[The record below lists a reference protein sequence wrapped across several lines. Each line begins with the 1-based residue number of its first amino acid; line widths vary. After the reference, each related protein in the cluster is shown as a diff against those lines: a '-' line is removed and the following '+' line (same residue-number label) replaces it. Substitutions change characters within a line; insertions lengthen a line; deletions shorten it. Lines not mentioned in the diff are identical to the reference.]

1 MLGMSDAL
9 QGLYACRADLERRI
23 STFQN
28 FVPEPDV
35 PEPDS
40 EAGTAEP
47 SEGLHDLRRRL
58 QSVINQIDVYTGHG
72 IRWTHSA

>member
-1 MLGMSDAL
+1 MSDAL

-23 STFQN
+23 SAFQN
-28 FVPEPDV
+28 FV